1 MNFFEHQDLAKRA
14 TRRLVILMT
23 LAVMALIALTTLL
36 FAVISFG
43 TNTEGMAQVSGGNFG
58 QHLVNRVG
66 WETLLWISV
75 LVSLAVLGGS
85 WFKWMQLR
93 AGGQAVAESLGG
105 KLIPGN
111 TKDPQQR
118 QLLNIVEEM
127 AIASGTPVPP
137 VYLLE
142 ERGIN
147 AFAAGNSPQ
156 DAVIGVTRGS
166 LEQLNRDELQ
176 GVIAHEFSH
185 ILHGDMRLNL
195 RLVAILNGILIIGL
209 LGYLLLRSG
218 TGARMMGRR
227 GGKGQGGIV
236 ILGLGLIVLGSVG
249 IFFGKWIK
257 SAVSRQREYLAD
269 ASAVQYTRNP
279 EGIGGALMKIGGY
292 SKGSELETEDAEEF
306 SHMYFSQGIRSSL
319 SSIMATHPPLED
331 RIKRVL
337 PRWDGSF
344 DKESTGKESKTP
356 PGGASG
362 HAAASGFAG
371 AGTASS
377 ASSADNQSE
386 IQPEQI
392 ARAHQL
398 LEAIPESLREAARE
412 PFGARGVL
420 FGLLLAQ
427 EQEANEAQWQSLA
440 ENLSEKDMNALKSI
454 IETSARLPEEER
466 LPAIELSMPALKQLS
481 EDQRRDFLRALDQ
494 LIRADGRVH
503 LREWILYRIA
513 QHNLSRTF
521 ASGDRLKLRYC
532 RDEVRLVLS
541 IAAIT
546 GARSEEE
553 ARGSFQAGAQTLGE
567 RWEMVPGSEVTLARL
582 DHAMGRLSQ
591 LQPLE
596 KPALLKALRLSI
608 THDQRITPTEAELYR
623 AIADA
628 LDCPTPPL
636 SLEQSPG

>member
-1 MNFFEHQDLAKRA
+1 MNFFEHQDLARRA
-14 TRRLVILMT
+14 TKRLVILMT
-23 LAVMALIALTTLL
+23 LAVIALIALTTLL

-43 TNTEGMAQVSGGNFG
+43 FTTEGMAHVSGGHFG

-66 WETLLWISV
+66 WEALLWISA
-75 LVSLAVLGGS
+75 LISLAVLGGS

-166 LEQLNRDELQ
+166 IEQLDRDELQ

-209 LGYLLLRSG
+209 LGYILLRSG

-227 GGKGQGGIV
+227 GGKGQGGIA
-236 ILGLGLIVLGSVG
+236 ILGLGLIILGAVG
-249 IFFGKWIK
+249 TFFGKWIK

-337 PRWDGSF
+337 PRWDGKF
-344 DKESTGKESKTP
+344 GTQSKTTSAG
-356 PGGASG
+356 GGAGG

-371 AGTASS
+371 AGAAAPSPG
-377 ASSADNQSE
+377 DDPPE

-420 FGLLLAQ
+420 FGLLIAQ
-427 EQEANEAQWQSLA
+427 EQDASEAQWQSLA
-440 ENLSEKDMNALKSI
+440 NNLSEKDLSALRST

-513 QHNLSRTF
+513 QHNLSRVFST
-521 ASGDRLKLRYC
+521 GDRLKLRYC
-532 RDEVRLVLS
+532 HDEVRLLLS
-541 IAAIT
+541 IAAMT
-546 GARSEEE
+546 GAQSAEA
-553 ARGSFQAGAQTLGE
+553 ARGSFRAGAEVLNGN
-567 RWEMVPGSEVTLARL
+567 WEMVPGSDVTLARL
-582 DHAMGRLSQ
+582 DHAMGRLTQ

-636 SLEQSPG
+636 SADQPAG

>member
-1 MNFFEHQDLAKRA
+1 MNFFEHQDLARRA
-14 TRRLVILMT
+14 TKRLVILMT
-23 LAVMALIALTTLL
+23 LAVLALIALTSLL
-36 FAVISFG
+36 FAVVSFG
-43 TNTEGMAQVSGGNFG
+43 ATTDSAAQVSGGHFG
-58 QHLVNRVG
+58 QHLVHQVG
-66 WETLLWISV
+66 WETLLWISA
-75 LVSLAVLGGS
+75 LISLAVLGGS

-93 AGGQAVAESLGG
+93 AGGQAVAEALGG

-142 ERGIN
+142 EPGIN
-147 AFAAGNSPQ
+147 AFAAGHSPQ

-166 LEQLNRDELQ
+166 IEQLNRDELQ

-209 LGYLLLRSG
+209 LGYILLRSG

-227 GGKGQGGIV
+227 GGKGQGGIA
-236 ILGLGLIVLGSVG
+236 ILGLGLIVLGAVG

-306 SHMYFSQGIRSSL
+306 SHMYFSRGIRSSL

-337 PRWDGSF
+337 PRWDGNF
-344 DKESTGKESKTP
+344 GKNGKDGKAAP
-356 PGGASG
+356 AAGGAAG

-371 AGTASS
+371 GAGGATPAT
-377 ASSADNQSE
+377 DDRPE

-392 ARAHQL
+392 ARAHEL

-427 EQEANEAQWQSLA
+427 EQAASDAQWQSLA
-440 ENLSEKDMNALKSI
+440 SNLSEKDLGALKRT

-466 LPAIELSMPALKQLS
+466 LPAIELAMPALKQLS
-481 EDQRRDFLRALDQ
+481 EDQRRDFLHALDQ

-513 QHNLSRTF
+513 QHNLSRVFTT
-521 ASGDRLKLRYC
+521 GDRLKLRYC
-532 RDEVRLVLS
+532 RDEVRLLLS

-546 GARSEEE
+546 GAQSAE
-553 ARGSFQAGAQTLGE
+553 AANGSFQAGAAVLNEQ
-567 RWEMVPGSEVTLARL
+567 WSMIPGSEVTLARL
-582 DHAMGRLSQ
+582 DHAVGRLAQ
-591 LQPLE
+591 LRPLE
-596 KPALLKALRLSI
+596 KPALLKALRISI

-623 AIADA
+623 AIADV

-636 SLEQSPG
+636 SAD